1 VLRQQGIK
9 ALPYIISA
17 VMVGT
22 VTVLCLLL
30 NGHIDPA
37 NFAVIYILAVVLSA
51 VWWGMWPSIFT
62 SILGVLAFDF
72 FFVHP
77 LLTFAVSDLSYIYI
91 FAGYLV
97 VGIVV
102 SLVASRARE
111 QARQAQGRE
120 QRTLV
125 LYRLSREL
133 AASDSIE
140 EVAAAIKKNTGEL
153 LECSTAIYTGRSN
166 ELFLTAAD
174 ADFPV
179 DEHERAVATWV
190 LVNGSAAGAL
200 TRTLAA
206 SKGLYVPLKTVQGTI
221 GVLGLYKWDNGVYD
235 MEMIEAL
242 SSQSSVALQRAILA
256 EEARLADRAKE
267 NNRLQAVLLNSI
279 SHDLR
284 TPLVSITGALSTLKQ
299 DFDSMDPEV
308 RSEMLETAHEESL
321 HLNRL
326 VGNLLDITRVESG
339 TLKINIK
346 PCDLRDVIGSSL
358 RVLKDRME
366 NRKAVVDISEG
377 IFEVPMDFVL
387 MMRVFMNLIDNAVK
401 YSATESVIKIS
412 AAISGENVLIK
423 VVDNGFGIPAKDLE
437 RIFDKFYRAE
447 KPRQVAGSGL
457 GLSICRGIVEA
468 HHGRIWAQNNPA
480 GGASICMELPAYIKE
495 EKHGK

>member
-1 VLRQQGIK
+1 MLRQRGIK
-9 ALPYIISA
+9 VLPYIISA

-22 VTVLCLLL
+22 VTALCLLL

-77 LLTFAVSDLSYIYI
+77 LFTFAVSDLKYIYI
-91 FAGYLV
+91 FAGYLA

-102 SLVASRARE
+102 SLVASRVRE
-111 QARQAQGRE
+111 QVRQAQERE
-120 QRTLV
+120 QRTVV

-166 ELFLTAAD
+166 ELLLTAAD
-174 ADFPV
+174 VDFPV

-190 LVNGSAAGAL
+190 LVNGSTAGAL
-200 TRTLAA
+200 TRTLDA

-221 GVLGLYKWDNGVYD
+221 GVLGLYKWDNGIYD

-242 SSQSSVALQRAILA
+242 SSQSSVAFQRAILA
-256 EEARLADRAKE
+256 EASRAAERAKE

-299 DFDSMDPEV
+299 DFDSMDPLV
-308 RSEMLETAHEESL
+308 RSEMLETAYEESL

-339 TLKINIK
+339 TLKLNIK

-358 RVLKDRME
+358 RVLKDRLE
-366 NRKAVVDISEG
+366 NREAVVDIEDG
-377 IFEVPMDFVL
+377 IFEVPMDFAL
-387 MMRVFMNLIDNAVK
+387 MMRVFVNLIDNAVK
-401 YSATESVIKIS
+401 YSASQSMIKIS
-412 AAISGENVLIK
+412 AVLEGDNVLIK
-423 VVDNGFGIPAKDLE
+423 VIDNGFGIPAQDLE
-437 RIFDKFYRAE
+437 RVFDKFYRAE
-447 KPRQVAGSGL
+447 KPRQIAGTGL
-457 GLSICRGIVEA
+457 GLSICRGVVEA
-468 HHGRIWAQNNPA
+468 HHGKIWAENNVS
-480 GGASICMELPAYIKE
+480 GGASVCMQIPENIKE
-495 EKHGK
+495 KKYGK